1 MKQQK
6 KNTTTNQ
13 PTPRR
18 ARRRVQ
24 IELSPAVWASLKLR
38 AARASASRGRFV
50 SLRTLALEA
59 VNAMVRGTLTLPL
72 DGEGAP

>member
-6 KNTTTNQ
+6 KTTTNQ

-18 ARRRVQ
+18 VRRRVQ
-24 IELSPAVWASLKLR
+24 IELSPAVWVSLKLR
-38 AARASASRGRFV
+38 AARASANRGRLV

-72 DGEGAP
+72 DEEGAP